1 LLKGVRYNDEKE
13 QQAQWT
19 TKVKE
24 LERIE
29 EAKKKAEE
37 KSEFTF
43 ECFFAD
49 LVSLDC
55 YVVLYYTHCI
65 VLLRL

>member
-1 LLKGVRYNDEKE
+1 LCEGVRYNDEKE
-13 QQAQWT
+13 QQAQWN

-37 KSEFTF
+37 KSES
-43 ECFFAD
+43 
-49 LVSLDC
+49 SLGT
-55 YVVLYYTHCI
+55 VENHSKKW
-65 VLLRL
+65 

>member
-1 LLKGVRYNDEKE
+1 VRHLLYEGVRYNDEKE
-13 QQAQWT
+13 RQAQWN

-37 KSEFTF
+37 KSESAFVF
-43 ECFFAD
+43 
-49 LVSLDC
+49 
-55 YVVLYYTHCI
+55 I
-65 VLLRL
+65 